1 MYSARPEPT
10 LPGYRS
16 SAGRISGR
24 THRPVMPSEV
34 ADFFRSIAGDG
45 LLVDGTAGA
54 GGHMAL
60 LLDACPESRLLG
72 VERDPVAAAALA
84 ERFKGEERVTV
95 RNASYTEIP
104 AIIGG
109 LGLGGASGALF
120 DLGLSTL
127 QLDDPARG
135 FSHSSDGPLDM
146 RFDQSSATTAADLV
160 NGLSRRD
167 LADIIYRYG
176 EEGRSRRIAD
186 AIVEAR
192 PLRSTTELAAVV
204 SGSVRGNPVKVL
216 SRVFQALRIAVNS
229 ELDHLE
235 TLLESL
241 PGWTVSGAGLACIT
255 FHSLEDRLIKTFF
268 RDSPDFRPS
277 SPPWATATAEEISAN
292 SRARSARLRTG
303 VRL

>member
-1 MYSARPEPT
+1 MYSVRPDAVLSGPLSDGRPT
-10 LPGYRS
+10 YRNS
-16 SAGRISGR
+16 H
-24 THRPVMPSEV
+24 TPVMPSEV
-34 ADFFRSIAGDG
+34 ADFFRGIAGDG

-60 LLDACPESRLLG
+60 LLEVCPDARLLG
-72 VERDPVAAAALA
+72 VERDPAAAAALA
-84 ERFKGEERVTV
+84 DRFRDEERVIV
-95 RNASYTEIP
+95 RNASYTAIP
-104 AIIGG
+104 AIISG

-146 RFDQSSATTAADLV
+146 RFDRSSGRTAADLV

-192 PLRSTTELAAVV
+192 PMRSTTELAAVV
-204 SGSVRGNPVKVL
+204 KGAVRGNPVRIL

-229 ELDHLE
+229 ELEHLE
-235 TLLESL
+235 KMLESL
-241 PGWTVSGAGLACIT
+241 PGWTLSGAGLACIS

-268 RDSPDFRPS
+268 RDSPDFRPC
-277 SPPWATATAEEISAN
+277 SPPWATASAAEVSAN

>member
-1 MYSARPEPT
+1 
-10 LPGYRS
+10 
-16 SAGRISGR
+16 
-24 THRPVMPSEV
+24 MPSEV
-34 ADFFRSIAGDG
+34 SGFFGSIAGEG

-60 LLDACPESRLLG
+60 LLDACPDSRLLG
-72 VERDPVAAAALA
+72 VERDPVAADALA
-84 ERFKGEERVTV
+84 ERFKGEQRVTV

-104 AIIGG
+104 ALLSG
-109 LGLGGASGALF
+109 LGLASASGALF
-120 DLGLSTL
+120 DLGLSTP
-127 QLDDPARG
+127 QLDDPSRG

-146 RFDQSSATTAADLV
+146 RFDQSCERTAADLV

-204 SGSVRGNPVKVL
+204 KGSVRGNPIRIL

-229 ELDHLE
+229 ELEHLE
-235 TLLESL
+235 RLLESL
-241 PGWTVSGAGLACIT
+241 PGWTVSGAGVAFIT

-268 RDSPDFRPS
+268 RDSPEFRPS
-277 SPPWATATAEEISAN
+277 SPPWAIASDAEISAN
-292 SRARSARLRTG
+292 PRARSARLRTG